1 MLYQFL
7 KTIQTEK
14 AQSVLEIARS
24 MNISAN
30 MALQIADDLTSK
42 GYLQEFGRDCDDPK
56 YTCSDCPVN
65 TCCQV
70 IARHWFLTDK
80 GINALSGKVT

>member
-14 AQSVLEIARS
+14 AQSLLEIARS

-30 MALQIADDLTSK
+30 MALQIVDDLTSK
-42 GYLQEFGRDCDDPK
+42 GYLQEFGMDCNDGK
-56 YTCSDCPVN
+56 NTCSDCPVN
-65 TCCQV
+65 TCCQAIV
-70 IARHWFLTDK
+70 RHWFLTDK
-80 GINALSGKVT
+80 GRSAISGKVT